1 MTTPLAQAQA
11 PFVQALASAQSLD
24 AQDFAVLTRVAAL
37 VTGAPNAF
45 ISLVDDAGDW
55 RHAGAHS
62 PLSPSSPRDE
72 TFCTAA
78 MREDEVLVAEDV
90 RLDVR
95 TQAIA
100 ARRGDGAIV
109 TYAGALLKTE
119 DGTKIGTLCV
129 TDSVRRPISDAQV
142 QLLRGL
148 ARQVMSLVSLRKTQR
163 ELTEALAKMTRLATT
178 DDLTGLL
185 NRRAFSEEAEGLR
198 SLVLRQE
205 GVLSVVVVDIDHFK
219 KVNDHH
225 GHAAGDAVLQEVGRR
240 LRAGLRSTD
249 RIGRIGGEEFAIAL
263 PFTGQDAAMQLMRHL
278 RVQVSQHP
286 VWVDGVAIPV
296 TFSGG
301 VAELHGRGAVA
312 DAVADAVRRAD
323 QALYRSKAA
332 GRDQTT
338 EDAPCLI

>member
-1 MTTPLAQAQA
+1 MTTPLALAQA
-11 PFVQALASAQSLD
+11 PFLQALASAQSSD
-24 AQDFAVLTRVAAL
+24 AEDFAVLTRVASL

-55 RHAGAHS
+55 RHAGAVAH
-62 PLSPSSPRDE
+62 SPSSPRDE

-78 MREDEVLVAEDV
+78 LREDEVLVTEDV
-90 RLDVR
+90 RLDAR

-100 ARRGDGAIV
+100 ARRGNVNMDAAIV

-185 NRRAFSEEAEGLR
+185 NRRAFFEEAEGLR

-225 GHAAGDAVLQEVGRR
+225 GHAAGDAVLKEVSRR
-240 LRAGLRSTD
+240 LRAALRTTD

-278 RVQVSQHP
+278 RVRVSQHP
-286 VWVDGVAIPV
+286 VWVDGLAIPV

-301 VAELHGRGAVA
+301 VAELHGGGP
-312 DAVADAVRRAD
+312 VADAVRRAD
-323 QALYRSKAA
+323 QALYRAKAA
-332 GRDQTT
+332 GRDQITG
-338 EDAPCLI
+338 DVPCPI

>member
-1 MTTPLAQAQA
+1 MNTPLARAQA
-11 PFVQALASAQSLD
+11 PLLEALASGQSAD
-24 AQDFAVLTRVAAL
+24 AEDFAILTRVAAL

-55 RHAGAHS
+55 RHAGARQDG
-62 PLSPSSPRDE
+62 PYSPRDD

-78 MREDEVLVAEDV
+78 LREDEVLVVEDV
-90 RLDVR
+90 RLDAR

-100 ARRGDGAIV
+100 VRRGDAAIV

-119 DGTKIGTLCV
+119 DGTKVGTLCV

-148 ARQVMSLVSLRKTQR
+148 ARQVMGLVSLRKTQR

-185 NRRAFSEEAEGLR
+185 NRRAFFEEAEGLR
-198 SLVLRQE
+198 SLVLRQK
-205 GVLSVVVVDIDHFK
+205 GVLSVVVLDIDHFK

-225 GHAAGDAVLQEVGRR
+225 GHAAGDAVLKEVSRR
-240 LRAGLRSTD
+240 LRAALRSTD

-286 VWVDGVAIPV
+286 VMVDGLAIPV

-301 VAELHGRGAVA
+301 VAALHGRGV
-312 DAVADAVRRAD
+312 VADAVRRAD
-323 QALYRSKAA
+323 QALYRAKAA
-332 GRDQTT
+332 GRDQIT
-338 EDAPCLI
+338 EDAPCQV